1 MQKPWVR
8 VSYQNTEQLS
18 QGEEIT
24 GMYQKTV
31 ILVYL
36 RPAKWFWSPE
46 MQSPISFLQRW
57 ADLQC
62 LSHSETEVDVSSQTK
77 QRINMAIQKWRA
89 KRGKRSIFIYISFT
103 VTLPPRSLCANWEH
117 DCNIDYTQGNDSA
130 NRALVSIVFRFS
142 VLNHKGLVCKHGEES
157 SKGILTNLMINPS

>member
-1 MQKPWVR
+1 MSEGKLPEYWAAKPGRGDHRDVPKDCDFS
-8 VSYQNTEQLS
+8 VPQTSK
-18 QGEEIT
+18 
-24 GMYQKTV
+24 MV
-31 ILVYL
+31 LV
-36 RPAKWFWSPE
+36 PE

-157 SKGILTNLMINPS
+157 SKGILTNLMINPL